1 MCVSVCVA
9 VVVVVVVV
17 VVVDVDDDDDEDEL
31 FGGRFCSKRHIGFG
45 RSIGVVMAVAICFA
59 VQQSELQ
66 LFDYRNYN
74 SRSRGA
80 RF

>member
-1 MCVSVCVA
+1 M
-9 VVVVVVVV
+9 VV
-17 VVVDVDDDDDEDEL
+17 L
-31 FGGRFCSKRHIGFG
+31 LLLMMMMIFFGGRFCSKRHIGFG
-45 RSIGVVMAVAICFA
+45 RSVGVVMAVAICFA
-59 VQQSELQ
+59 VQKSELQ